1 MSGRFAV
8 FAAAVRSWLACRAA
22 HVPVPKD
29 SFLMKQSAA
38 KTLGVAALG
47 AAFAAAAAGSASAA
61 STVPAPTQALGN
73 VSHTL
78 PLNEITGKL
87 PAGAA
92 ETLTGG
98 QGAITDSASTLPAT
112 AQGAV
117 GEVAPAGATDPV
129 AGLLGGLPVLG
140 GGSPLGA
147 LGGLPV
153 SGLVPGL

>member
-1 MSGRFAV
+1 
-8 FAAAVRSWLACRAA
+8 
-22 HVPVPKD
+22 
-29 SFLMKQSAA
+29 MKQSAA

-78 PLNEITGKL
+78 PLDEVTGKL

-98 QGAITDSASTLPAT
+98 QGSITDSASTLPAT

-117 GEVAPAGATDPV
+117 GEVAPAGATEPV

-153 SGLVPGL
+153 NGLVPGL

>member
-1 MSGRFAV
+1 
-8 FAAAVRSWLACRAA
+8 
-22 HVPVPKD
+22 
-29 SFLMKQSAA
+29 MKQSAA

-98 QGAITDSASTLPAT
+98 QGAITDSASTLPASTLPAT